1 MAFSINCLTYSGT
14 QLLAQASAANP
25 IVYIGAV
32 ASTNSY
38 DEATLQQMSS
48 TSDSRWDVD
57 GGVIIASSA
66 TGNTARIIAG
76 FRNRASEATI
86 KTIGITARLSSAA
99 DGDEIVLASVSDT
112 TASIR
117 IPSTAEPPVTIEA
130 ALNIAVSDALS
141 VTVTSSTAGSAML
154 SDLDRLVSCH
164 KAGQPET
171 GERQTIYGVKEFR
184 NTVSVGNDQAVVLK
198 FEAIDGIGTITGL
211 NSVDGYSASI
221 NFYADERERIEVS
234 ASGGLCPGEDVQY
247 NLGGQYLRWNTLY
260 VGNIGT
266 QDACVTAVNTAK
278 IAIHTDDLKNIL
290 TIDGNGM
297 ASTASIKSAGELSVQ
312 SDESIRLYSVGTITL
327 SCDESV
333 VVNAPLTA
341 DSFSGVLP
349 YATQGPTQG
358 KPDIPIGAI
367 VWIWISGAYSISL
380 GVPFLDTA
388 FTPPTHLAVIS
399 SSGATVEGTD
409 LLPPGSKFV
418 PLISPISRSGNL
430 SCAVPCMRIA

>member
-1 MAFSINCLTYSGT
+1 MAFSVNCLTYSGT

-66 TGNTARIIAG
+66 TDNTARIIAG
-76 FRNRASEATI
+76 FHNRASEATI

-99 DGDEIVLASVSDT
+99 EGDEIVLASVSDT

-117 IPSTAEPPVTIEA
+117 IPSTAEPPVTIEV

-171 GERQTIYGVKEFR
+171 GEQQTIYGVKEFQ
-184 NTVSVGNDQAVVLK
+184 NVVSVGNDRDVVLK
-198 FEAIDGIGTITGL
+198 FEAINGTGTITGL
-211 NSVDGYSASI
+211 NSLDGYRASI
-221 NFYADERERIEVS
+221 SFYADDRERIEVS
-234 ASGGLCPGEDVQY
+234 ANGGLCPSEDEQY
-247 NLGGQYLRWNTLY
+247 NLGDQYLRWHTLY

-266 QDACVTAVNTAK
+266 QDTFVTAVNTAK
-278 IAIHTDDLKNIL
+278 IAIHTNDIANLL

-297 ASTASIKSAGELSVQ
+297 SSTASIDCAGALYVEGQ
-312 SDESIRLYSVGTITL
+312 ESIRLYSGGTITL

-333 VVNAPLTA
+333 IVDAPLTA

-349 YATQGPTQG
+349 YAKQGSAQNH
-358 KPDIPIGAI
+358 PDIPIGAI
-367 VWIWISGAYSISL
+367 VWVWIKGAYSTTI
-380 GVPFLDTA
+380 GVPFLETD
-388 FTPPTHLAVIS
+388 FMPPTHLATIS
-399 SSGATVEGTD
+399 SNGATVEGAD
-409 LLPPGSKFV
+409 LLPSNSKFV
-418 PLISPISRSGNL
+418 PLIDKAINI

>member
-1 MAFSINCLTYSGT
+1 MAFSVNCLTYSGT

-38 DEATLQQMSS
+38 DETTLQQMSS

-76 FRNRASEATI
+76 FHNRASEATI

-99 DGDEIVLASVSDT
+99 EGDEIVLASVSDT

-130 ALNIAVSDALS
+130 ALNIAVSGALS

-184 NTVSVGNDQAVVLK
+184 DIVYVGDERDVALQFFTESDQT
-198 FEAIDGIGTITGL
+198 GTITSL

-221 NFYADERERIEVS
+221 TFYADDRERIEVS
-234 ASGGLCPGEDVQY
+234 AAGGLCPSEDVQY
-247 NLGGQYLRWNTLY
+247 NLGDQYLRWHTLY
-260 VGNIGT
+260 VGNVGT
-266 QDACVTAVNTAK
+266 QDAAVTIVNTEK
-278 IAIHTDDLKNIL
+278 IAIHTNDIANLL
-290 TIDGNGM
+290 TISGNGM
-297 ASTASIKSAGELSVQ
+297 SSTASIDCIGALYIEGQ
-312 SDESIRLYSVGTITL
+312 ESIRLYSGGTITL

-333 VVNAPLTA
+333 IVDAPLTA

-349 YATQGPTQG
+349 YAKQGSAQNH
-358 KPDIPIGAI
+358 PDIPIGAI
-367 VWIWISGAYSISL
+367 VWVWISGAYSKSI
-380 GVPFLDTA
+380 GVPFLDTD
-388 FTPPTHLAVIS
+388 FTPPTHLATIS

-409 LLPPGSKFV
+409 LLPSGSKFV
-418 PLISPISRSGNL
+418 PLINKAINI

>member
-76 FRNRASEATI
+76 FHNRASEATI

-99 DGDEIVLASVSDT
+99 EGDEIVLAAVSDT

-117 IPSTAEPPVTIEA
+117 IPSTAEPPVTIEV
-130 ALNIAVSDALS
+130 ALNIAVSDELA

-164 KAGQPET
+164 TAGQPET
-171 GERQTIYGVKEFR
+171 GERQTIYGAKEFQ
-184 NTVSVGNDQAVVLK
+184 NTVSVGNDQDAVLK

-221 NFYADERERIEVS
+221 NFYADARERIEVS

-266 QDACVTAVNTAK
+266 QDACATAVNTAK
-278 IAIHTDDLKNIL
+278 VVIHTGELANLL
-290 TIDGNGM
+290 TIYGDGM
-297 ASTASIKSAGELSVQ
+297 ASTARIKSAGALSVQ
-312 SDESIRLYSVGTITL
+312 GSESIRLYSGGTITL
-327 SCDESV
+327 SSDESV

-358 KPDIPIGAI
+358 TADIPIGAI
-367 VWIWISGAYSISL
+367 VWIWIKGAYTATIGQAFS
-380 GVPFLDTA
+380 DTD
-388 FTPPTHLAVIS
+388 FTPPTHLATIS
-399 SSGATVEGTD
+399 SSGATVEGAD
-409 LLPPGSKFV
+409 LLPPGSSFV
-418 PLISPISRSGNL
+418 PLISKAINL
-430 SCAVPCMRIA
+430 SCAVPCMRVA

>member
-48 TSDSRWDVD
+48 TSDSRWNVD

-66 TGNTARIIAG
+66 TNNTARIIAG
-76 FRNRASEATI
+76 FHNRSSEATI

-99 DGDEIVLASVSDT
+99 EGDEIVLASVSDT
-112 TASIR
+112 AASIR
-117 IPSTAEPPVTIEA
+117 IPSTAEPPVTIEI
-130 ALNIAVSDALS
+130 ALNIAVGNELA

-154 SDLDRLVSCH
+154 SDLDRLVSCY
-164 KAGQPET
+164 KAGQPTT
-171 GERQTIYGVKEFR
+171 GERQTVYGVKVFKD
-184 NTVSVGNDQAVVLK
+184 TVYVG
-198 FEAIDGIGTITGL
+198 DGQDYFMGISMSNLVGTIECV
-211 NSVDGYSASI
+211 NNVDGYGTSI
-221 NFYADERERIEVS
+221 YFYADDRNRIEVS
-234 ASGGLCPGEDVQY
+234 AVGGLCPSEDVQY

-266 QDACVTAVNTAK
+266 RDTCVTAVNAAK
-278 IAIHTDDLKNIL
+278 VAIHTEELANLL

-297 ASTASIKSAGELSVQ
+297 SSTANINCVGVLSIKGA
-312 SDESIRLYSVGTITL
+312 ESIRLYSGGTITL

-333 VVNAPLTA
+333 VVDAPLTA

-349 YATQGPTQG
+349 YAKHGSVQNQT
-358 KPDIPIGAI
+358 DIPIGAI
-367 VWIWISGAYSISL
+367 VWVWISGAYSKSI
-380 GVPFLDTA
+380 GVPFSDTD
-388 FTPPTHLAVIS
+388 FTPPTHLATIS

-409 LLPPGSKFV
+409 LLPSGSRFV
-418 PLISPISRSGNL
+418 PLISKALNV

>member
-1 MAFSINCLTYSGT
+1 MAFAINCLTYSGT

-38 DEATLQQMSS
+38 DEATLQSMSS

-66 TGNTARIIAG
+66 TNNAARIIAG
-76 FRNRASEATI
+76 FRNRASETTI

-99 DGDEIVLASVSDT
+99 EGDEIVLASVSDT

-117 IPSTAEPPVTIEA
+117 IPSTAEPPVTIEVA
-130 ALNIAVSDALS
+130 INIAVSDTLS

-171 GERQTIYGVKEFR
+171 GDTQTIYGVKTFR
-184 NTVSVGNDQAVVLK
+184 DVVYVGNDQDAVLEFRAEDRVGTVGC
-198 FEAIDGIGTITGL
+198 IDGA
-211 NSVDGYSASI
+211 DGYTTSI
-221 NFYADERERIEVS
+221 SFIVDDRKRIE
-234 ASGGLCPGEDVQY
+234 ANAAGGLCPGEDVQY
-247 NLGGQYLRWNTLY
+247 NLGDQYLRWNTLY
-260 VGNIGT
+260 VGDVGT
-266 QDACVTAVNTAK
+266 QGTPVTAVNTAK
-278 IAIHTDDLKNIL
+278 IAIHTEDLKNLL

-297 ASTASIKSAGELSVQ
+297 SSTANIKSAGALYLEGT
-312 SDESIRLYSVGTITL
+312 ESIRLYTGGTITL

-333 VVNAPLTA
+333 VVDAPLKA

-349 YATQGPTQG
+349 YAKQGSVQG
-358 KPDIPIGAI
+358 RPNIPVGAI
-367 VWIWISGAYSISL
+367 VWIWIKSAYSPSI
-380 GVPFLDTA
+380 GVPFLETD
-388 FTPPTHLAVIS
+388 FIPPTHLATIS

-409 LLPPGSKFV
+409 LLPPNSKFV
-418 PLISPISRSGNL
+418 PLLNRAINI

>member
-1 MAFSINCLTYSGT
+1 MAFAINCLTYSGT

-38 DEATLQQMSS
+38 DEATLQSMSS

-66 TGNTARIIAG
+66 TNNTARIIAG

-99 DGDEIVLASVSDT
+99 EGDEIVLASVSDT

-117 IPSTAEPPVTIEA
+117 IPSTAEPPVTIEVA
-130 ALNIAVSDALS
+130 INIAVSDELA

-164 KAGQPET
+164 KAGQATT
-171 GERQTIYGVKEFR
+171 GERQTIYGVKEFKD
-184 NTVSVGNDQAVVLK
+184 VVYVGNDQNAVLE
-198 FEAIDGIGTITGL
+198 FSESERTGIIQCIDGA
-211 NSVDGYSASI
+211 DGYTTSI
-221 NFYADERERIEVS
+221 SFIVDDRKRIEVN
-234 ASGGLCPGEDVQY
+234 AVGGFCPSEDAQY
-247 NLGGQYLRWNTLY
+247 NLGDPYLRWNTLY

-266 QDACVTAVNTAK
+266 QGTPVTAVNAAK
-278 IAIHTDDLKNIL
+278 IAIHADDLQNLL

-297 ASTASIKSAGELSVQ
+297 SSTANIQSAGALSLEGL
-312 SDESIRLYSVGTITL
+312 ESIRLYSGGTITL

-333 VVNAPLTA
+333 VVDAPLTA
-341 DSFSGVLP
+341 KSFSGVLP
-349 YATQGPTQG
+349 YAKQGSVQG
-358 KPDIPIGAI
+358 RPDIPVGAI
-367 VWIWISGAYSISL
+367 VWIWIGGAYSPSIGTS
-380 GVPFLDTA
+380 FLETD
-388 FTPPTHLAVIS
+388 FMPPTHLATIS

-409 LLPPGSKFV
+409 LLPSGSKFV
-418 PLISPISRSGNL
+418 PLINKASGI

>member
-76 FRNRASEATI
+76 FHNRASEATI

-99 DGDEIVLASVSDT
+99 EGDGIVLAAVSDT

-117 IPSTAEPPVTIEA
+117 IPATAEPPVTIEV

-171 GERQTIYGVKEFR
+171 GERQTIYGVKVFYD
-184 NTVSVGNDQAVVLK
+184 TVYVG
-198 FEAIDGIGTITGL
+198 DGQDYFMDISMSDLVGTIECV
-211 NSVDGYSASI
+211 NNVDGCGASI
-221 NFYADERERIEVS
+221 HFYADDRNRIEVS
-234 ASGGLCPGEDVQY
+234 AVGGLCPSEDVQY
-247 NLGGQYLRWNTLY
+247 NLGAQYLRWDTLY
-260 VGNIGT
+260 VDNIGT
-266 QDACVTAVNTAK
+266 QDTFVTAVNTAK
-278 IAIHTDDLKNIL
+278 VVIHTNDIANLL
-290 TIDGNGM
+290 TIDGDGM
-297 ASTASIKSAGELSVQ
+297 SSTANIDSAGALSIQ
-312 SDESIRLYSVGTITL
+312 GQESIRLYTGGTITL

-333 VVNAPLTA
+333 VVDAPLTA

-349 YATQGPTQG
+349 YAKQGSVEG
-358 KPDIPIGAI
+358 RPDIPIGAI
-367 VWIWISGAYSISL
+367 VWVWISGAYSESI
-380 GVPFLDTA
+380 GVPFLETDFIPT
-388 FTPPTHLAVIS
+388 THLAVIS

-409 LLPPGSKFV
+409 LLPPNSKFV
-418 PLISPISRSGNL
+418 PLIDKAINI

>member
-38 DEATLQQMSS
+38 DKATLQQMSS

-66 TGNTARIIAG
+66 KGNTARIIAG

-171 GERQTIYGVKEFR
+171 GERQTIYGVKEFQ

-198 FEAIDGIGTITGL
+198 FEALDGIGTITGL

-221 NFYADERERIEVS
+221 NFYADDRERIEVS
-234 ASGGLCPGEDVQY
+234 ARGGLCPGEDVEY

-260 VGNIGT
+260 VDNIGT
-266 QDACVTAVNTAK
+266 QDAFVTAVNTAK
-278 IAIHTDDLKNIL
+278 LVIHTDDLKNIL

-297 ASTASIKSAGELSVQ
+297 ASTAHIKSDGDLSVQ
-312 SDESIRLYSVGTITL
+312 GNTITL
-327 SCDESV
+327 SCNESV

-349 YATQGPTQG
+349 YAKQGTVQG

-367 VWIWISGAYSISL
+367 VWVWLSGAYEAKIGLEFHIPSP
-380 GVPFLDTA
+380 V
-388 FTPPTHLAVIS
+388 HLATIS

-409 LLPPGSKFV
+409 LLPSDMRFV
-418 PLISPISRSGNL
+418 ALISKASKI

>member
-1 MAFSINCLTYSGT
+1 MAFSSNCLTYSGT

-38 DEATLQQMSS
+38 DEMTLQQMSS

-76 FRNRASEATI
+76 FHNRASEATI

-99 DGDEIVLASVSDT
+99 EGDEIVLASVSDSA
-112 TASIR
+112 ASIR
-117 IPSTAEPPVTIEA
+117 IPSTAEPPVTIEV

-171 GERQTIYGVKEFR
+171 GERQTIYGVKVFHD
-184 NTVSVGNDQAVVLK
+184 TVYVGGGQDYFMGISMSGLDG
-198 FEAIDGIGTITGL
+198 AIECV
-211 NSVDGYSASI
+211 NSVDGYGASI
-221 NFYADERERIEVS
+221 HFYADDRNRIEVS
-234 ASGGLCPGEDVQY
+234 ASGGLCPSEDVQY
-247 NLGGQYLRWNTLY
+247 NLGDQYLRWNTLY

-266 QDACVTAVNTAK
+266 QDTFVAAVNAAK
-278 IAIHTDDLKNIL
+278 IAIHTNDIANLL

-297 ASTASIKSAGELSVQ
+297 SSTASIDCVGALSIEGQ
-312 SDESIRLYSVGTITL
+312 EFIRLYSGGTITL

-333 VVNAPLTA
+333 IVDAPLTA

-349 YATQGPTQG
+349 YAKQGSVQG
-358 KPDIPIGAI
+358 RPDIPIGAI
-367 VWIWISGAYSISL
+367 VWIWITGAYSKSI
-380 GVPFLDTA
+380 GEPFLETD
-388 FTPPTHLAVIS
+388 FMPPTHLATIS
-399 SSGATVEGTD
+399 SNGATVEGTD
-409 LLPPGSKFV
+409 LLPANSKFV
-418 PLISPISRSGNL
+418 PLISKAINI

>member
-171 GERQTIYGVKEFR
+171 GERQTIYGVKEFQ

-198 FEAIDGIGTITGL
+198 FEALDGIGTITGL

-221 NFYADERERIEVS
+221 NFYADDRERIEVS

-260 VGNIGT
+260 VDNIGT
-266 QDACVTAVNTAK
+266 QDAFVTAVNTAK
-278 IAIHTDDLKNIL
+278 IAIHTEDLKNIL
-290 TIDGNGM
+290 TIDGDGM
-297 ASTASIKSAGELSVQ
+297 ASTAHIKSDGELSVQ
-312 SDESIRLYSVGTITL
+312 GNTITL
-327 SCDESV
+327 SCNESV

-349 YATQGPTQG
+349 YAKKRTAQGN
-358 KPDIPIGAI
+358 PDIPIGAI
-367 VWIWISGAYSISL
+367 VWVWFSGDYGANIGQDFWVDSFPSL
-380 GVPFLDTA
+380 V
-388 FTPPTHLAVIS
+388 HLATIS

-409 LLPPGSKFV
+409 LLPSGIRIV
-418 PLISPISRSGNL
+418 ALISKAVNI

>member
-66 TGNTARIIAG
+66 TNNTARIIAG
-76 FRNRASEATI
+76 FHNRASEATI

-99 DGDEIVLASVSDT
+99 EGDEIVLAAVSDT

-117 IPSTAEPPVTIEA
+117 IPSTAEPPVTIEV

-171 GERQTIYGVKEFR
+171 GERQTIYGVKEFQ
-184 NTVSVGNDQAVVLK
+184 NTVSVGNDGDVVLK
-198 FEAIDGIGTITGL
+198 FEAINGIGTITGL

-221 NFYADERERIEVS
+221 NFYADDRERIEVT
-234 ASGGLCPGEDVQY
+234 AENGLCPSVDVQY
-247 NLGGQYLRWNTLY
+247 NLGGQYLRWNTFY

-266 QDACVTAVNTAK
+266 QDTFVTSVNTAK
-278 IAIHTDDLKNIL
+278 IAIHTEELANLL

-297 ASTASIKSAGELSVQ
+297 ASTASIYCVGALSIEGI
-312 SDESIRLYSVGTITL
+312 ESLGLYSGGIITL
-327 SCDESV
+327 ACAESV
-333 VVNAPLTA
+333 VVEAPLTA
-341 DSFSGVLP
+341 YSFSGVLP
-349 YATQGPTQG
+349 YAKQGSVQG

-367 VWIWISGAYSISL
+367 VWVWISGAYEAKI
-380 GVPFLDTA
+380 GQEFLVDS
-388 FTPPTHLAVIS
+388 FPSPVHLATIS

-409 LLPPGSKFV
+409 LLPSGIRFV
-418 PLISPISRSGNL
+418 ALISKAINI
-430 SCAVPCMRIA
+430 SCAVPCMRVA

>member
-48 TSDSRWDVD
+48 TSDSRWNVD

-66 TGNTARIIAG
+66 TNNTARIIAG

-99 DGDEIVLASVSDT
+99 DGDEIVLAAVSDT
-112 TASIR
+112 AASIR
-117 IPSTAEPPVTIEA
+117 IPSTAEPAVTIEV

-171 GERQTIYGVKEFR
+171 GERQTIYGVKEFQ

-198 FEAIDGIGTITGL
+198 FEAIDVIGTITGL

-221 NFYADERERIEVS
+221 NFYADVRERIEVS

-260 VGNIGT
+260 VGNVGT
-266 QDACVTAVNTAK
+266 QDTPATAVNTAK
-278 IAIHTDDLKNIL
+278 VAIHTQDLANLL
-290 TIDGNGM
+290 TIYGDGM
-297 ASTASIKSAGELSVQ
+297 SSTASIDSAGALSIQ
-312 SDESIRLYSVGTITL
+312 GTESIRLYSGGTITL

-333 VVNAPLTA
+333 VVDAPLTA

-349 YATQGPTQG
+349 YAKQGSVQG
-358 KPDIPIGAI
+358 KPDIPVGAI
-367 VWIWISGAYSISL
+367 VWVWISGAYEAKI
-380 GVPFLDTA
+380 GQAFLVDS
-388 FTPPTHLAVIS
+388 FPSPVHLATIS
-399 SSGATVEGTD
+399 ASGATVEGTD
-409 LLPPGSKFV
+409 LFPSGSRFV
-418 PLISPISRSGNL
+418 PLISKAINI

>member
-1 MAFSINCLTYSGT
+1 MAFSVNCLTYSGT

-38 DEATLQQMSS
+38 DETTLQQMSS

-66 TGNTARIIAG
+66 TDNTARIIAG
-76 FRNRASEATI
+76 FHNRASEATI
-86 KTIGITARLSSAA
+86 KTIGITARLSSA
-99 DGDEIVLASVSDT
+99 DEGDEIVLASVSDT
-112 TASIR
+112 AASIR
-117 IPSTAEPPVTIEA
+117 IPSTAEPPVTIEV

-171 GERQTIYGVKEFR
+171 GERQTIYGVKEFQ
-184 NTVSVGNDQAVVLK
+184 NVVYVGDDRDVVLK

-221 NFYADERERIEVS
+221 NFYADDRERVEVT
-234 ASGGLCPGEDVQY
+234 AGGGLCPSGDVQY
-247 NLGGQYLRWNTLY
+247 NLGDQYLRWDTLY
-260 VGNIGT
+260 VNSIGA
-266 QDACVTAVNTAK
+266 QGSFVTDVNTAR
-278 IAIHTDDLKNIL
+278 IAIHTEDLANLL
-290 TIDGNGM
+290 TIYGDGM
-297 ASTASIKSAGELSVQ
+297 TSTAHIETTGKLNMESS
-312 SDESIRLYSVGTITL
+312 ESIRLYSSGTITI

-333 VVNAPLTA
+333 VVDAPLTA

-349 YATQGPTQG
+349 YAKQGSVQG
-358 KPDIPIGAI
+358 SPDIPIGAI
-367 VWIWISGAYSISL
+367 VWVWISGAY
-380 GVPFLDTA
+380 TA
-388 FTPPTHLAVIS
+388 TIGQAFSASSFTPPAHLATIS

-409 LLPPGSKFV
+409 LLPSGSSFV
-418 PLISPISRSGNL
+418 PLISKAINI
-430 SCAVPCMRIA
+430 SCAVPCMRVS